1 LFSFPT
7 NTKAN
12 KSKKKLLCCV
22 VCLAAEQGSKG
33 LGPWGKG
40 GTKQIAV

>member
-7 NTKAN
+7 NTKAFVCFDTKT
-12 KSKKKLLCCV
+12 KSF